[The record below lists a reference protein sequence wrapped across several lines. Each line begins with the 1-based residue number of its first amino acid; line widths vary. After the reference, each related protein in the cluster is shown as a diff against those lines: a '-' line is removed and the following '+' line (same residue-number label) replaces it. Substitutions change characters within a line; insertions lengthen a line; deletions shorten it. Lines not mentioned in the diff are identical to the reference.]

1 MGAQSGAAKRAQT
14 SFILD
19 DAFVWNLRSLSESRY
34 LLEALLSSAVCCSNL
49 YENARPSWTLL
60 LDFPSELPQ
69 TGFHLIPC
77 FHMAKL
83 YPSFSLFSHQPS
95 PSIVKK
101 HTICFQELM
110 LSIKVREEVYKI
122 HFCHGQ
128 CHFFATS
135 PEGGLYHIGILL
147 QGSFF
152 LSFFRRRIVS
162 YFLSQGN
169 AGALANDLWA
179 ICRKN

>member
-1 MGAQSGAAKRAQT
+1 MGAQSGAAKRTQT

-101 HTICFQELM
+101 THNLFPGVDVVNISRRRSVQNTFLPRSM
-110 LSIKVREEVYKI
+110 
-122 HFCHGQ
+122 
-128 CHFFATS
+128 HFFATS
-135 PEGGLYHIGILL
+135 VEGSLYHIGILL
-147 QGSFF
+147 QGSF
-152 LSFFRRRIVS
+152 SFF
-162 YFLSQGN
+162 
-169 AGALANDLWA
+169 
-179 ICRKN
+179 

>member
-1 MGAQSGAAKRAQT
+1 M
-14 SFILD
+14 
-19 DAFVWNLRSLSESRY
+19 
-34 LLEALLSSAVCCSNL
+34 LSSAVCCSNL

-101 HTICFQELM
+101 THNLFPGVDVVNISKRRSVQNTFLPQSM
-110 LSIKVREEVYKI
+110 SI
-122 HFCHGQ
+122 FCN
-128 CHFFATS
+128 FS
-135 PEGGLYHIGILL
+135 
-147 QGSFF
+147 
-152 LSFFRRRIVS
+152 RRRIVS
-162 YFLSQGN
+162 YWYVRGCSYMTSSLLGGIQIPPSPLSSRHLSATPPPQW
-169 AGALANDLWA
+169 ANLGGEA
-179 ICRKN
+179 T